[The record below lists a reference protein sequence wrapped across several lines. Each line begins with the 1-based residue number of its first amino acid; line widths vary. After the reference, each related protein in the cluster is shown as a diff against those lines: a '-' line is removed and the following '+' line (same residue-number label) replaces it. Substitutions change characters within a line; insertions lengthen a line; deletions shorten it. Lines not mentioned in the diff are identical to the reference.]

1 MKSSIRARLSALI
14 LSWILAAGCLW
25 TASRIESDGGNL
37 QVSPVR
43 IATPSGTVTAKLYR
57 PASAGP
63 GSPVPGVVLVH
74 GYQNDKETSSAFA
87 LELARRGI
95 AALSVDAFGHGSS
108 EPGMRARGATPYKY
122 PNFERRISGPDRY
135 RVMMNFSTLD
145 FFLPKFSEGLRD
157 TSMGGKAAYEW
168 LASRDFVDP
177 AAMGVTGHSMG
188 TWASWSVAAAFPD
201 HKAVVLQ
208 CGEIIPEGFHDPS
221 SVRFNNVLLLQAV
234 WDEFAFFRD
243 YRPTVKGLEATE
255 FRYRVFMGQ
264 NGPVD
269 WDRTYGSFADG
280 SARRMELLYTNHRLV
295 THNGKA
301 IAAAVDWFARSFGME
316 PALPAS
322 DRTYFRKE
330 LLAGLAMLS
339 ALASLLPLLSLL
351 LRIPFFAS
359 AAGPLPSR
367 VLLEG
372 RAWRRQAAGAV
383 LLGAATFPFLTQLGH
398 GLAPLPESVFRMT
411 VGNGFLVWLTFLMAV
426 SLVLLVRWFRTGAGR
441 KAGATLHD
449 LALASADA
457 PDSLPWPR
465 IGKSVLLAFLLAGS
479 LYAQAALYDALFG
492 LELRFIWPFFR
503 VFTPERFGQFWV
515 YLPFY
520 GAFFFV
526 NGGVKLFGQLRLP
539 ERSGPAATQAVW
551 WLAACGVMLGSLL
564 VWALIEYVPFFL
576 GIGPGADLLLT
587 PLFGGP
593 FMSILL
599 LTIPQFALM
608 FFLAAAMFRRTGY
621 VYTGSLT
628 VGILAAWMLS
638 GGSAIF

>member
-1 MKSSIRARLSALI
+1 MKTSIRTQLGAL
-14 LSWILAAGCLW
+14 LLFW
-25 TASRIESDGGNL
+25 TASAGSLYLASWIQSDSGT
-37 QVSPVR
+37 VEVTPVR
-43 IATPSGTVTAKLYR
+43 IETPAGTVTAKLYR
-57 PASAGP
+57 PASARP
-63 GSPVPGVVLVH
+63 GSPVPGVVLIH
-74 GYQNDKETSSAFA
+74 GYQNDKETSSGFA

-95 AALSVDAFGHGSS
+95 AALSIDAFGHGSA
-108 EPGMRARGATPYKY
+108 EPGMRARGFTPYKY
-122 PNFERRISGPDRY
+122 PNFERRISGPERY
-135 RVMMNFSTLD
+135 KVMMNFSTLD
-145 FFLPKFSEGLRD
+145 FFLPKYSEGLAD
-157 TSMGGKAAYEW
+157 TSMGGKAAYAW
-168 LASRDFVDP
+168 LRSRDFVDP

-188 TWASWSVAAAFPD
+188 TWASWSVAADFPD
-201 HKAVVLQ
+201 HRAVVLQ
-208 CGEIIPEGFHDPS
+208 CGEIIPEGFYDPS
-221 SVRFNNVLLLQAV
+221 AVRFNNVLLLQAV

-243 YRPTVKGLEATE
+243 YRNTVKGLEATE
-255 FRYRVFMGQ
+255 LRYRVFMGQ
-264 NGPVD
+264 EGPVE

-295 THNGKA
+295 THNGKG
-301 IAAAVDWFARSFGME
+301 IAAAVDWFARSFDME

-322 DRTYFRKE
+322 DRTYLRKE
-330 LLAGLAMLS
+330 LLVGLAMLS
-339 ALASLLPLLSLL
+339 ALASLLPLLSIL
-351 LRIPFFAS
+351 LRIPFFAG
-359 AAGPLPSR
+359 AAQPLPSR

-372 RAWRRQAAGAV
+372 RAWRRAAAGTV

-411 VGNGFLVWLTFLMAV
+411 VGNGFLVWLTFLMVV
-426 SLVLLVRWFRTGAGR
+426 SLVLLARWFRKGPGR
-441 KAGATLHD
+441 TAGATLHD
-449 LALASADA
+449 LALAPAERPA
-457 PDSLPWPR
+457 AVPWPVV
-465 IGKSVLLAFLLAGS
+465 GKSVLLAFLLAGS
-479 LYAQAALYDALFG
+479 LYAQTALYDALFG

-526 NGGVKLFGQLRLP
+526 NGGVKLFGQLRLS
-539 ERSGPAATQAVW
+539 ERASPAATQAAW
-551 WLAACGVMLGSLL
+551 WLTACGVMLGSLL
-564 VWALIEYVPFFL
+564 VWAFIEYVPFFL

-608 FFLAAAMFRRTGY
+608 FFLATAMFRRTGY
-621 VYTGSLT
+621 VFTGSFT

>member
-1 MKSSIRARLSALI
+1 MKSSIRTQLGALI
-14 LSWILAAGCLW
+14 LTWLLAAGSLW
-25 TASRIESDGGNL
+25 TAARIESDGGS
-37 QVSPVR
+37 VRVGPVR
-43 IATPSGTVTAKLYR
+43 IETPAGAVTAKLYR
-57 PASAGP
+57 PASARAE
-63 GSPVPGVVLVH
+63 SPVPGVVLIH

-95 AALSVDAFGHGSS
+95 AALSIDAYGHGSS
-108 EPGMRARGATPYKY
+108 EPGMRARGFTPYKY
-122 PNFERRISGPDRY
+122 PNFERKIKGPVRY
-135 RVMMNFSTLD
+135 KVMMNFSTLD
-145 FFLPKFSEGLRD
+145 FFRPRFSEGLVD
-157 TSMGGKAAYEW
+157 TSMGGKAAYAW
-168 LASRDFVDP
+168 LRSRDFVDP

-201 HKAVVLQ
+201 HRAVVLQ
-208 CGEIIPEGFHDPS
+208 CGEIIPEGFYDPS

-255 FRYRVFMGQ
+255 LRYRVFMGQ
-264 NGPVD
+264 DRPVE

-295 THNGKA
+295 THNSKG
-301 IAAAVDWFARSFGME
+301 IAAAADWFVRAFGMKT
-316 PALPAS
+316 AVPAS
-322 DRTYFRKE
+322 DRIYLRKE
-330 LLAGLAMLS
+330 LLLGLAMLS

-351 LRIPFFAS
+351 LRIPFFAE
-359 AAGPLPSR
+359 AAQPVPSR
-367 VLLEG
+367 RLLEG
-372 RAWRRQAAGAV
+372 KAWRNQAAVSV

-411 VGNGFLVWLTFLMAV
+411 VGDGFLVWLSFLAAAT
-426 SLVLLVRWFRTGAGR
+426 LILLVRWFRKGAGR
-441 KAGATLHD
+441 RAGATLHD
-449 LALASADA
+449 LALAPADA
-457 PDSLPWPR
+457 PDSVPGSV

-520 GAFFFV
+520 AAFFLV
-526 NGGVKLFGQLRLP
+526 SGGVKLFGQLRLP
-539 ERSGPAATQAVW
+539 ERSTPAATQAVW

-564 VWALIEYVPFFL
+564 VWALVEYVPFFL

-608 FFLAAAMFRRTGY
+608 FFLAVAMFRRTGF

-628 VGILAAWMLS
+628 VGILAAWMLA
-638 GGSAIF
+638 GGSAIL